1 MLGLFLLQVIVVV
14 IIDLSGAVDSF
25 KSFLKRILTKGR
37 MSDPNY
43 SLKPIDCSFCMTWWT
58 GLVYLFIVHSFTL
71 WMVTWLLLLCVL
83 TPVTG
88 TFLVLV
94 RELLLKILKKVL

>member
-1 MLGLFLLQVIVVV
+1 MLDLFLLQVIVVV
-14 IIDLSGAVDSF
+14 IIDLSGAADSF